1 MNDLLI
7 KGSVYYIVAIN
18 ILTFFVYFAD
28 KQRAKKGKWRIKEA
42 TLLTLALLGGSVGA
56 LAAMYTFRHKTQ
68 KLKFKLVWLFFILH
82 IALAVCFTVIIH

>member
-82 IALAVCFTVIIH
+82 IALAVIIH